1 MERSESPNPAAEID
15 HHRQLVIKSLV
26 TQTIEV
32 ALAHGVIA
40 RNEKHRDEVERYDQS
55 VNIDHARLTLWPSR
69 IPKTHYTGLLQIQ
82 TDFNLLL
89 DKISQNKSFLLNSLQ
104 Q

>member
-1 MERSESPNPAAEID
+1 MERDESRGSAAEID

-26 TQTIEV
+26 TQTVEV

-40 RNEKHRDEVERYDQS
+40 RNEKQDEAEGS
-55 VNIDHARLTLWPSR
+55 VSIDHARLTLWPSR
-69 IPKTHYTGLLQIQ
+69 IPKTHYTNLLQIQ
-82 TDFNLLL
+82 ADFNLLL
-89 DKISQNKSFLLNSLQ
+89 DKISQNKSFLLDSLQ